1 MSEFELTRWEK
12 ADNYFGE
19 DLSDHFILLTKTRDS
34 GPLRECNFEAAKERL
49 DGYEGVR
56 VDRFNHW
63 GVGWVKQT
71 LIKQGSEEAL
81 LEAEEIIAQLKN
93 YPVLDDEDFR
103 ERRRDA

>member
-1 MSEFELTRWEK
+1 M
-12 ADNYFGE
+12 
-19 DLSDHFILLTKTRDS
+19 
-34 GPLRECNFEAAKERL
+34 
-49 DGYEGVR
+49 
-56 VDRFNHW
+56 
-63 GVGWVKQT
+63 KQI